1 MQLHSL
7 IASTALLITSA
18 LAATSSSSSIPS
30 SCTISS
36 HATAT
41 AQSDL
46 DKYSR
51 CDTLVG
57 NLTIGGGLK
66 TGALANVKE
75 INGSLTIFN
84 ATNLTS
90 FAADSLESIT
100 DSLNLQSLTILTSA
114 SFGSL
119 QSVDSIKLITL
130 PAISSFTSNIK
141 SANNIYISDT
151 SLQSVDGFSALKK
164 VNVFNVNNNK
174 KLTSIKSPVETV
186 SDSLQFSFNG
196 NQTKI
201 TFDDLVWANNIS
213 LTDVHSVSFA
223 NLQKINSSLGFI
235 NNSISSL
242 NFTKLNTIGQT
253 FSIVSND
260 YLKNLSFS
268 NLSTIGGALVVA
280 NNTGLQKIGGL
291 DNLTTIGGTLE
302 IVGNF
307 TSLNLDSL
315 KSVKGGADVESK
327 SSNFS
332 CNALKA
338 LQKKGGIKGESFV
351 CKNGAS
357 STSVKLSST
366 SKSQSSQTT
375 AKVSKSS
382 SKAEEKKFTSGDIKA
397 AASAS
402 SVSSSGASSSSSKSS
417 KGNAAIMAPIGQTT
431 PLVGLLTAII
441 MSIM

>member
-280 NNTGLQKIGGL
+280 NNT
-291 DNLTTIGGTLE
+291 
-302 IVGNF
+302 
-307 TSLNLDSL
+307 DSL

-402 SVSSSGASSSSSKSS
+402 SVSSSSASSSSSKSS

>member
-7 IASTALLITSA
+7 IASSALLISSA
-18 LAATSSSSSIPS
+18 LAATSSTSGTLSS

-51 CDTLVG
+51 CETLVG

-66 TGALANVKE
+66 TGSLATVKE
-75 INGSLTIFN
+75 IKGSLTIFN

-90 FAADSLESIT
+90 FAADSLQSIT

-119 QSVDSIKLITL
+119 QSVDSINLITL
-130 PAISSFTSNIK
+130 PAISTFTSNIK

-151 SLQSVDGFSALKK
+151 ALQSVDGFSVLKK

-174 KLTSIKSPVETV
+174 RLTSIKSPVETV
-186 SDSLQFSFNG
+186 TDSLQFSFNG

-223 NLQKINSSLGFI
+223 SLRKINSSLGFI
-235 NNSISSL
+235 NNSISNL

-268 NLSTIGGALVVA
+268 NLSTIGGALVIA
-280 NNTGLQKIGGL
+280 NNTGLQKISGL
-291 DNLTTIGGTLE
+291 DNLTAIGGTLQV
-302 IVGNF
+302 VGNF
-307 TSLNLDSL
+307 TALNLDSL
-315 KSVKGGADVESK
+315 KSIKGGADVESK
-327 SSNFS
+327 SNNFS

-351 CKNGAS
+351 CKNGAT

-366 SKSQSSQTT
+366 SKHQSSQTSSR
-375 AKVSKSS
+375 ASKSS
-382 SKAEEKKFTSGDIKA
+382 SKAEEKI
-397 AASAS
+397 
-402 SVSSSGASSSSSKSS
+402 
-417 KGNAAIMAPIGQTT
+417 
-431 PLVGLLTAII
+431 
-441 MSIM
+441 